1 MLMPAAGAS
10 DGDSAKKRSR
20 RSASERDC
28 IAEGGRYDDLVM
40 RFRRPGDRTP
50 LPVACGVRFAVGK
63 IASSTLV
70 AAKVSAGPQNL
81 SFPLSPNSHRSARAA
96 WRRQWCQ
103 LMCWY
108 APRAQALTRCCSSAC
123 RLQESCGRVRSR

>member
-70 AAKVSAGPQNL
+70 AAKVSAAPKT
-81 SFPLSPNSHRSARAA
+81 SASHSHPTPTEAQGWHGSASGA
-96 WRRQWCQ
+96 
-103 LMCWY
+103 
-108 APRAQALTRCCSSAC
+108 S
-123 RLQESCGRVRSR
+123 